1 MAGKSIGFVGVVGG
15 SFLIEGGGATGTD
28 FFGGYGN
35 KKTYNFCN
43 YKNSIIQEEEENHLR
58 YHSPLSLVYVSTY

>member
-35 KKTYNFCN
+35 KKHLHFV
-43 YKNSIIQEEEENHLR
+43 IIKFNHTGGR
-58 YHSPLSLVYVSTY
+58 G